1 MTEECLSRL
10 DIPNGDEADR
20 LLTSTTTS
28 SSAVECGLVCLLNKA
43 ACNSFYFDTAGQTC
57 HQLQVRRSTYL
68 QETCGICFRLCTVNM
83 RPRTET
89 RSMWS
94 INPSHKLKVKVS
106 YIYTYYII
114 CFTKWPS
121 SPNETFPHSISTN
134 YLKHFRW
141 IHNSR

>member
-28 SSAVECGLVCLLNKA
+28 SSAVECGLACLLNKA

-114 CFTKWPS
+114 TALPS
-121 SPNETFPHSISTN
+121 DQVHQT
-134 YLKHFRW
+134 KHFRTPLVPT
-141 IHNSR
+141 I